1 MEQQIQFFKQ
11 AILSQFQHEPTAEQR
26 ELIHA
31 LSLFTFR
38 TDEFPCFILKG
49 YAGTGKTT
57 VMGAYI
63 QALKSVKRL
72 SVLMAPTGRAAKV
85 LSVKSNKQASTIH
98 RRIYFSGSNQDG
110 VFELN
115 LAPNKVENGIFIVD
129 EASMIA
135 DYSLQPDGNVSR
147 NLMTDL
153 LNYVFMG
160 KNNRVIFIGD
170 IAQLPPVGS
179 DESPALNTPYFKQ
192 HYPKLE
198 VEDFQLTDVV
208 RQQKESGILHNATLV
223 RNAQLAEKFPKLEL
237 KKFND
242 TLEVTGDELISEIE
256 TCYDQYGS
264 DEVMIVTRSNKR
276 ATLYNQHIRNR
287 ILQMED
293 ELCGGDLLMV
303 VKNSYS
309 WIDPLSPAGFI
320 ANGELIRV
328 HRLRRI
334 EELYGIRYAQLEVSL
349 IDYPEMDRFDTL
361 VFMECLTSEQPNL
374 NREFMRNLFFE
385 IEKDFAHIH
394 NKNKRYKEVMQ
405 SPYFCALQVKFAY
418 AVTCHKAQGGQ
429 WSAVFVDHGFV
440 APEQQDLAFLR
451 WLYTAITRASE
462 KLMFVQLMEELK

>member
-179 DESPALNTPYFKQ
+179 DESPDRKS
-192 HYPKLE
+192 
-198 VEDFQLTDVV
+198 VV
-208 RQQKESGILHNATLV
+208 
-223 RNAQLAEKFPKLEL
+223 
-237 KKFND
+237 
-242 TLEVTGDELISEIE
+242 
-256 TCYDQYGS
+256 
-264 DEVMIVTRSNKR
+264 
-276 ATLYNQHIRNR
+276 
-287 ILQMED
+287 
-293 ELCGGDLLMV
+293 
-303 VKNSYS
+303 
-309 WIDPLSPAGFI
+309 
-320 ANGELIRV
+320 
-328 HRLRRI
+328 
-334 EELYGIRYAQLEVSL
+334 
-349 IDYPEMDRFDTL
+349 
-361 VFMECLTSEQPNL
+361 
-374 NREFMRNLFFE
+374 
-385 IEKDFAHIH
+385 
-394 NKNKRYKEVMQ
+394 
-405 SPYFCALQVKFAY
+405 
-418 AVTCHKAQGGQ
+418 
-429 WSAVFVDHGFV
+429 
-440 APEQQDLAFLR
+440 
-451 WLYTAITRASE
+451 
-462 KLMFVQLMEELK
+462 